1 LDESKVSDGPR
12 FKGLEV
18 EMHRYPG
25 ARVLRVVHP
34 GAQDIAEHRHDWAY
48 VGLYTAGR
56 YREQYDGG
64 EVEMRG
70 PSAVL
75 HPPGRPHADLVGEE
89 GLETL
94 TIEFDPHWLKF
105 GRFRNWGDRSRAW
118 IGGAAAFAS
127 RRFAA
132 EIASASA
139 DERSVQVAT
148 ARFLAMTLAAE
159 PPCSPPWLERAHAW
173 IASEEPTSV
182 NILARRLGLHP
193 AYLARAYRHAT
204 GEGLVETWRRR
215 RIETASTLLRK
226 TSLPLADI
234 AAASGFCDQSHM
246 NRCFSLVLG
255 RTPLIIRREG
265 ELFKRQAEPA
275 TEFRKGGEVAG

>member
-1 LDESKVSDGPR
+1 
-12 FKGLEV
+12 
-18 EMHRYPG
+18 
-25 ARVLRVVHP
+25 
-34 GAQDIAEHRHDWAY
+34 
-48 VGLYTAGR
+48 
-56 YREQYDGG
+56 
-64 EVEMRG
+64 MRG

-75 HPPGRPHADLVGEE
+75 HPPGRPHADLIGEE

-94 TIEFDPHWLKF
+94 TIEFDPQWLKF
-105 GRFRNWGDRSRAW
+105 GRFCNWGDRSQAW

-132 EIASASA
+132 KIASASA
-139 DERSVQVAT
+139 DERSVQAAT
-148 ARFLAMTLAAE
+148 TRFLAMTFAAE
-159 PPCSPPWLERAHAW
+159 PPRSPPWLERAHAS
-173 IASEEPTSV
+173 IALEEPTSV
-182 NILARRLGLHP
+182 NILARRLDLHP

-204 GEGLVETWRRR
+204 GEGLVETLRRR
-215 RIETASTLLRK
+215 RVETASSLLRN
-226 TSLPLADI
+226 TSLTLADI

-275 TEFRKGGEVAG
+275 TEFRNGSEVAA